1 MVNVS
6 KIEPN
11 FVYSSDIIDYQE
23 NAVVSRTIVDKNS
36 GSVTFFAFANGQGLS
51 EHSAPYDALVYIMD
65 GEAEVII
72 SKKSYKL
79 KKDEMIIMPANEPH
93 SLSTITQLY
102 ELVDKLA
109 FCQKSK
115 F

>member
-1 MVNVS
+1 MS

-93 SLSTITQLY
+93 SLSTITQFKMM
-102 ELVDKLA
+102 LVMIR
-109 FCQKSK
+109 S
-115 F
+115 

>member
-11 FVYSSDIIDYQE
+11 FVYSGDIIDYQE

-51 EHSAPYDALVYIMD
+51 EHSAPYDAFVYILD

-79 KKDEMIIMPANEPH
+79 QKDEMIIMPANGPH
-93 SLSTITQLY
+93 SLSALTQFKMM
-102 ELVDKLA
+102 LVMIR
-109 FCQKSK
+109 S
-115 F
+115 

>member
-51 EHSAPYDALVYIMD
+51 EHSAPFDALVYIMD

-93 SLSTITQLY
+93 SLSAITQFKMM
-102 ELVDKLA
+102 LVMIR
-109 FCQKSK
+109 SK
-115 F
+115 

>member
-1 MVNVS
+1 MS

-51 EHSAPYDALVYIMD
+51 EHSAPYDAFVYILD

-79 KKDEMIIMPANEPH
+79 QKDEMIIMPANEPH
-93 SLSTITQLY
+93 SLSALTQFKMM
-102 ELVDKLA
+102 LVMIR
-109 FCQKSK
+109 S
-115 F
+115 

>member
-51 EHSAPYDALVYIMD
+51 EHSAPYDAFVYILD

-79 KKDEMIIMPANEPH
+79 QKDEMIIMPANEPH
-93 SLSTITQLY
+93 SLSALTQFKMM
-102 ELVDKLA
+102 LVMIR
-109 FCQKSK
+109 SY
-115 F
+115 

>member
-36 GSVTFFAFANGQGLS
+36 GSVTFFAFASGQGLS
-51 EHSAPYDALVYIMD
+51 EHSTPHDALVYIMD

-72 SKKSYKL
+72 SKISYKL

-93 SLSTITQLY
+93 SLSTITQFKMM
-102 ELVDKLA
+102 LVMIR
-109 FCQKSK
+109 S
-115 F
+115 

>member
-93 SLSTITQLY
+93 SLSTITQFKMM
-102 ELVDKLA
+102 LVMIR
-109 FCQKSK
+109 S
-115 F
+115 

>member
-11 FVYSSDIIDYQE
+11 FVYSNDIIDYQE
-23 NAVVSRTIVDKNS
+23 NAVVSRAIVDKTS

-51 EHSAPYDALVYIMD
+51 EHSAPFDALVYIMD

-79 KKDEMIIMPANEPH
+79 KKNEMIIMPANEPH
-93 SLSTITQLY
+93 SLSAITQFKMM
-102 ELVDKLA
+102 LVMIR
-109 FCQKSK
+109 SK
-115 F
+115 

>member
-51 EHSAPYDALVYIMD
+51 EHSAPYDAFVYILD

-79 KKDEMIIMPANEPH
+79 QKDEMIIMPANEPH
-93 SLSTITQLY
+93 SLSALTQFKMM
-102 ELVDKLA
+102 LVMIR
-109 FCQKSK
+109 S
-115 F
+115 